1 MASLVR
7 RDDPPRA
14 SVEASAATVQ
24 HPRSAHRAALI
35 RARQHTALAPTLIGV
50 LGLVISLAGIG
61 VPSIWYDEAATII
74 SSTRSW
80 AQLGDMIGNVDA
92 VHALYYAMMHVIFDL
107 VGYSPVSLRVPS
119 AVAVGG
125 AAALGVVLGRQLGS
139 GRFAILAGLVFC
151 LLPRT
156 TWMGTE
162 GRSYAITALLA
173 VALTVV
179 LIQAIRSGARR
190 WWLFY
195 ACLVFV
201 SCLVFIYVALIVV
214 AHLVS
219 VAWFWRRHRRDA
231 WPAVRGW
238 TVSAGASAIVLVPF
252 GLLVM
257 SESKQLHWLKPI
269 GEKTLEQVL
278 RDQWFFDNSLFAAAG
293 WVLLVAGS
301 AVLLLRGR
309 VSSVTSR
316 TPASGLSPAPTAA
329 SVLLPALLVPTL
341 LLLLVTAVYLPIYTP
356 RYLTMCLPFV
366 ALVMAAA
373 IDRLRPR
380 LVATVVV
387 ALLVALM
394 VPTAIDQ
401 RQPEAKERSSW
412 AAVADL
418 IAEQRALDGP
428 ERTTAII
435 YGGVQYHPIATA
447 RVIAYSYPDAFED
460 IIDVALDV
468 PAAETAALWETRYPL
483 AGSLDRLNN
492 ADVTYLIASVARD
505 IRTPTAQLIAPLGW
519 HEVDAWE
526 LSKVHVVKYL
536 RD

>member
-7 RDDPPRA
+7 RDDPPRT
-14 SVEASAATVQ
+14 SADAAPATVQ
-24 HPRSAHRAALI
+24 HPGSKKWASFLRTSQHAAF
-35 RARQHTALAPTLIGV
+35 APTLVGI

-92 VHALYYAMMHVIFDL
+92 VHALYYAMMHVIFDV

-125 AAALGVVLGRQLGS
+125 AAALSVVLGRQLGS
-139 GRFAILAGLVFC
+139 GRFAILAGLIFC

-179 LIQAIRSGARR
+179 LVTAIRSGQRR

-195 ACLVFV
+195 ASLVII
-201 SCLVFIYVALIVV
+201 SCLVFIYVALVVV
-214 AHLVS
+214 AHLLS
-219 VAWFWRRHRRDA
+219 LAWYWRRHRREA

-238 TVSAGASAIVLVPF
+238 TVSAGASAVLLVPF

-269 GEKTLEQVL
+269 GDKTLEQVL
-278 RDQWFFDNSLFAAAG
+278 RDQWFFDNSLFAVTGWLLLLAG
-293 WVLLVAGS
+293 G
-301 AVLLLRGR
+301 AVLLLRSR
-309 VSSVTSR
+309 VFSVASR
-316 TPASGLSPAPTAA
+316 TATPGLSPEPTAA
-329 SVLLPALLVPTL
+329 SVLLPVLLVPTL
-341 LLLLVTAVYLPIYTP
+341 LLLLVTAVYLPIYSP

-380 LVATVVV
+380 FLAIVVV
-387 ALLVALM
+387 AVLVALV

-428 ERTTAII
+428 GSTTAII

-460 IIDVALDV
+460 TIDVTLGI

-483 AGSLDRLNN
+483 AGSLDRLED

-505 IRTPTAQLIAPLGW
+505 IRTSSAQIIAPLGW

-526 LSKVHVVKYL
+526 LSKVHVVKYV